1 MTETT
6 GAVHNGFVLRI
17 SVPATGELSA
27 LGPELGAKLAEQ
39 LGLAP
44 PLAAT
49 VGEAMTA
56 LAKGFD
62 AARDISFEFQKD
74 GPELHVD
81 ARQGETTRRA
91 TVPLKA

>member
-6 GAVHNGFVLRI
+6 GAVHNGFVLRL

-39 LGLAP
+39 LGVAP
-44 PLAAT
+44 PVAAT

-62 AARDISFEFQKD
+62 TARDISFEFHKD

-81 ARQGETTRRA
+81 ASQGETKRRA
-91 TVPLKA
+91 TVPLTA